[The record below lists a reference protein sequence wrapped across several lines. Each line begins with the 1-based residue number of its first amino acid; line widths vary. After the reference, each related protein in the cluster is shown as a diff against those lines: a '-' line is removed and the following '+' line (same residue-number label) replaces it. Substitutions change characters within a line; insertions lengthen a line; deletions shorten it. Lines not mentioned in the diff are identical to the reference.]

1 MSDFTDCDYLI
12 LGGGSA
18 GCVLAARLSED
29 ASCSVVLVEAGGDV
43 RDGAVPEDIASS
55 YPGRAFLNPGHIW
68 PQLTGLMG
76 VGAGNAPMKR
86 APRRYEQA
94 RVLGGGS
101 AINAMAANRGAPT
114 DYAEWVQNGAS
125 GWGWDDV
132 LPYFKKIES
141 DQDFGGPLHGK
152 DGLLPIRRSFAQDH
166 SPFVQAASS
175 VLQRQGF
182 AAREDQNGVWEDG
195 IFPVAIAR
203 GAKGERVPVS
213 LAYLTSAVRARP
225 NLRII
230 TQASAH
236 RLLTQG
242 QRVVGA
248 QIEMAGALRDIHARE
263 TILSCGALHTPALMM
278 RSGIGPGAELQRHGI
293 DVVAARAGVGRNLME
308 HPSLA
313 LSAYLK
319 PHARLQ
325 DEQRHQIHACLR
337 FSSRLGECPQGDMHM
352 AMVAKSAWHPVGQRL
367 GTLFVWVNKAY
378 SRGEV
383 TLASADPRAHPDVDF
398 RLLSDARDRKRL
410 ADGLR
415 LAAKVFADP
424 AMRAVCDGAFPAAF
438 SDRVRRVSMPTT
450 RNGLQAALFGFMLD
464 LAGPLRDRLV
474 RDVITGGVTLDAL
487 LQDEQRMDAFLS
499 LAAGGVWHPSGT
511 CRMGVADDPM
521 AVTDPSGRVYGV
533 DGLRV
538 ADASLMPTIP
548 CANTNMPTI
557 MMAEKLSDLIRHTP

>member
-1 MSDFTDCDYLI
+1 MSDCDILI
-12 LGGGSA
+12 IGGGSA

-29 ASCSVVLVEAGGDV
+29 ASRSVVLVEAGSDM
-43 RDGAVPEDIASS
+43 REGAVPEDIASS
-55 YPGRAFLNPGHIW
+55 YPGRAFLNPQNIW

-76 VGAGNAPMKR
+76 VASGNKPMRR

-101 AINAMAANRGAPT
+101 AINAMAANRGAPS
-114 DYAEWVQNGAS
+114 DYAEWVANGAS

-132 LPYFKKIES
+132 LPYFKKIEN

-152 DGLLPIRRSFAQDH
+152 DGPLPIRRSFSADH
-166 SPFVQAASS
+166 SAFVRAASD

-182 AAREDQNGVWEDG
+182 VAREDQNGVWQDG

-213 LAYLTSAVRARP
+213 LAYLTKSVRARP
-225 NLRII
+225 NLRVI

-236 RLLTQG
+236 HLLTQG

-248 QIEMAGALRDIHARE
+248 RIEINGELRDIHARE
-263 TILSCGALHTPALMM
+263 IILSCGSLHTPALMM
-278 RSGIGPGAELQRHGI
+278 RSGIGPGAELARHGI
-293 DVVAARAGVGRNLME
+293 DIVAARAGVGRNLME

-319 PHARLQ
+319 SHARL
-325 DEQRHQIHACLR
+325 DDAKRHQIHACLR
-337 FSSRLGECPQGDMHM
+337 FSSGLTDCPQGDMHM
-352 AMVAKSAWHPVGQRL
+352 ALVSKSAWHNVGQRL

-383 TLASADPRAHPDVDF
+383 RLASADPHAHPDVDF
-398 RLLSDARDRKRL
+398 RLLSDPRDRKRL
-410 ADGLR
+410 ADGIR

-424 AMRAVCDGAFPAAF
+424 AMRAVCDPAFPAAF
-438 SDRVRRVSMPTT
+438 SDRVRRVSTPGQ
-450 RNGLQAALFGFMLD
+450 RNAVQAAIFGFMLD
-464 LAGPLRDRLV
+464 LAGPLRARLI

-487 LQDEQRMDAFLS
+487 LADEQRMDDFLS

-511 CRMGVADDPM
+511 CRMGAADDPM
-521 AVTDPSGRVYGV
+521 AVTDAQGRVYGV
-533 DGLRV
+533 EGLRV

-557 MMAEKLSDLIRHTP
+557 MMAERLSDLIRQKI